1 MEMTRI
7 AHVENDFPEKF
18 GLPRQ
23 PGILCDIPARIV
35 FEPAYRDKN
44 ALRGL
49 EGFERLWLLWQF
61 DRVGPSG
68 FSPTV
73 RPPKLGGNTR
83 MGVFATRSPN
93 RPNPIGLTCVRL
105 DRIEWEGADAPVLVV
120 RGADMKN
127 GTAILDIKPYL
138 PYADAYPDAR
148 AGFTQQIDTT
158 RLAVLDPSSLLLSL
172 PAEKREVLRSVLSG
186 DPRPGYQREAESYG
200 IAYAGFNIRF
210 SVQGETLTITKIE
223 IISQKETKCHDE

>member
-1 MEMTRI
+1 MIPI

-23 PGILCDIPARIV
+23 PGILCEIPARIV
-35 FEPAYRDKN
+35 FEPAFRDKN

-61 DRVGPSG
+61 DRVGSSA

-83 MGVFATRSPN
+83 VGVFATRSPN

-105 DRIEWEGADAPVLVV
+105 DGIDWDEPALIV
-120 RGADMKN
+120 RGADMKS

-138 PYADAYPDAR
+138 PYADAYPDAK
-148 AGFTQQIDTT
+148 AGFTEAIGNA
-158 RLAVLDPSSLLLSL
+158 RLTVRDPDSLLFSI
-172 PAEKREVLRSVLSG
+172 PPEKRGVLESVLSG
-186 DPRPGYQREAESYG
+186 DPRPGYQREAAEYG

-210 SVQGETLTITKIE
+210 SIDGETLTITQIKSIGP
-223 IISQKETKCHDE
+223 KEAKRHDE